1 MEGELSP
8 LAEDPPRVKFKV
20 ERRRVGPTTLGCFGG
35 AGGLVTQFC
44 LSLAPWTVARQA
56 PLSMGFSRQEYA
68 SGLPFSPL
76 GHPPEPGIKIESP
89 TWEAPDVLTFAQLV
103 LNIPF

>member
-56 PLSMGFSRQEYA
+56 PLSMGFSRQEYW
-68 SGLPFSPL
+68 SGLPFPSEDLPDPNL
-76 GHPPEPGIKIESP
+76 C
-89 TWEAPDVLTFAQLV
+89 EACEVFCIAGGFFT
-103 LNIPF
+103 N